1 VTEYRGPVTDT
12 HQHFWDLSVRPQPWL
27 DTAGELAPLRRTFSP
42 DQLAPLASAA
52 GVTST
57 VVVQT
62 VIEPG
67 ETPELLAVAE
77 SGQLVRSVVGWVDLT
92 AAGVAD
98 ALAALRELPGARYL
112 TAIRHPLLVEPD
124 PDWLA
129 RPAVLRGLAA
139 VAEAGLAFDIVGHPF
154 QLPAAVRAAAV
165 LPQLTFVLDHL
176 GNVEV
181 GPQVD
186 EQWAAVFGQL
196 GALQNTVCKLSGFLG
211 ERAADGSGSVR
222 HLEPYFALAL
232 DHFGP
237 QRLMFGSDWPVSTL
251 GASYLQVVGAAR
263 ALTAELSLAE
273 QEAIFAGTASRIY
286 RTPAEGLTASA
297 R

>member
-1 VTEYRGPVTDT
+1 MTEYRGPITDT

-27 DTAGELAPLRRTFSP
+27 DTADALAPLRRTFSP
-42 DQLAPLASAA
+42 GQLAPLARAA

-67 ETPELLAVAE
+67 ETPELLALAGA
-77 SGQLVRSVVGWVDLT
+77 SSLVRSVVGWVDLT
-92 AAGVAD
+92 AAGVGD
-98 ALAALRELPGARYL
+98 ALAALRELPGARSL

-129 RPAVLRGLAA
+129 RPDVLRGLAA

-154 QLPAAVRAAAV
+154 QLPAAVRAAAA

-181 GPQVD
+181 EPQVD
-186 EQWAAVFGQL
+186 EQWAAVFGSI

-211 ERAADGSGSVR
+211 EPGPGGSVR

-232 DHFGP
+232 DRFGP
-237 QRLMFGSDWPVSTL
+237 DRLMFGSDWPVSTL
-251 GASYLQVVGAAR
+251 TASYQEVVGAAL

-273 QEAIFAGTASRIY
+273 QEAIFAGTASRVY
-286 RTPAEGLTASA
+286 RTPAEGLTARA